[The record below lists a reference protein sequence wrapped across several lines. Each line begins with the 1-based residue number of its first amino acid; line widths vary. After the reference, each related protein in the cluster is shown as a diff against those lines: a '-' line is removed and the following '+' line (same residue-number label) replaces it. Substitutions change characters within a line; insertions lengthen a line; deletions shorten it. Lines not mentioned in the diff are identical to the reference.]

1 MMTQKELTAR
11 NLGESIDAL
20 VNVDPRGDGV
30 CRILYTAARR
40 KAGAPLCMG
49 AAKLIHGNVGEGDLV
64 YLMTGFVLPPFRK
77 AEMDG
82 IVSTVMLARAL
93 VKAYGARPVIV
104 CHEDCLRAIES
115 LAYVAGLHMYR
126 EIQDAARMPISLTVT
141 TIPEDRQAAEAAV
154 TRLLEEGLPK
164 LAVTVECPGPNDL
177 GVFHNA
183 GGSDVTE
190 MEARQDV
197 LFDRLKSSGVT
208 TISVGDLGNELG
220 LGSLRPYLDEWVPRI
235 GKGGCSCPC
244 GGGIGTSTEADFV
257 VTGTVSDWACLGI
270 VAALAWLNEDPE
282 VMPSLETQERAM
294 VKASEGGMIDMYG
307 WLEPAVDGCSKE
319 MCLALGTMM
328 RELVRSSL
336 KLEQVRKPW
345 FDEAAE
351 IGWFEKN

>member
-1 MMTQKELTAR
+1 MMNQRELTAR
-11 NLGESIDAL
+11 NLGESLDAL

-30 CRILYTAARR
+30 CRVLYTAARN
-40 KAGAPLCMG
+40 KAASPLCMG
-49 AAKLIHGNVGEGDLV
+49 AAKLIHDNVREGDLV

-104 CHEDCLRAIES
+104 CHEDCLKAVES
-115 LAYVAGLHMYR
+115 LACVAGLHMYR
-126 EIQDAARMPISLTVT
+126 SIPEAASMPISLTVT
-141 TIPEDRQAAEAAV
+141 TMPEDRRLAESAA
-154 TRLLEEGLPK
+154 TSLLDEGLPK

-183 GGSDVTE
+183 GGLDVTD
-190 MEARQDV
+190 MEAKQDI
-197 LFDRLKSSGVT
+197 LFARLQDLGIM

-220 LGSLRPYLDEWVPRI
+220 LGSLRPYLDEWAPRI
-235 GKGGCSCPC
+235 GKDGCSCPC
-244 GGGIGTSTEADFV
+244 GAGIGTTTKADFV

-270 VAALAWLNEDPE
+270 VAALAWLNADPE
-282 VMPSLETQERAM
+282 IMPSREMQERAM
-294 VKASEGGMIDMYG
+294 IKASEGGMIDMYG

-328 RELVRSSL
+328 RELVSSSIR
-336 KLEQVRKPW
+336 LEDIRKPW
-345 FDEAAE
+345 FDEAAT
-351 IGWFEKN
+351 IGWFERN